1 MDDAK
6 LKRLEELRANA
17 TAGRW
22 EVSAGM
28 LLGDRMQPV
37 AVAVRGVT
45 ESGLPN
51 DDARGDRVSFIRG
64 DDDELYLA
72 ELTEAAPALLR
83 LARQALGRPVA
94 GRTKDDVRV
103 RMGDRVWWPGDL
115 SAKLYA
121 DDDGWTGGELSV
133 PVEVP
138 DCYSTEAAAIAAKD
152 SPNA

>member
-1 MDDAK
+1 MTEADLD
-6 LKRLEELRANA
+6 RLEELLAKA

-28 LLGDRMQPV
+28 LLGDKMQPV

-45 ESGLPN
+45 ESGLPD
-51 DDARGDRVSFIRG
+51 DDARVDRVSFIKG

-83 LARQALGRPVA
+83 LARQALQRPVA
-94 GRTKDDVRV
+94 GKTADGMEV
-103 RMGDRVWWPGDL
+103 RMGDRVWWPDDL

-121 DDDGWTGGELSV
+121 DDDGWTGGELSI
-133 PVEVP
+133 PIEVP
-138 DCYSTEAAAIAAKD
+138 DCYSTEALARAAKD